1 MNMICWLQSFL
12 YEKWGSL
19 RLGLLYF
26 LKTNLISQQAMV
38 PNGPLR
44 LNGTRTYII
53 WDMKQD
59 AGINYNIELLANLLS
74 QGDEKRLTDK
84 EQNVFVW
91 PGVEL
96 LGLT

>member
-1 MNMICWLQSFL
+1 
-12 YEKWGSL
+12 
-19 RLGLLYF
+19 
-26 LKTNLISQQAMV
+26 
-38 PNGPLR
+38 
-44 LNGTRTYII
+44 
-53 WDMKQD
+53 MKQD

-96 LGLT
+96 LGLTWK